1 MNPSPMLRSW
11 SRTCSR
17 MLGTVA
23 LCAFM
28 ASFANGEVIGGYFG
42 GTQRTDGG
50 QVVGVSF
57 NSFGATFSSL
67 GFFDFGQ
74 DGLAASYQVGLWDS
88 SQNLLAS
95 AIVTPSSPLIGDFRY
110 ASISPITIGTFA
122 NPQTFT
128 IGALLPAS
136 MPDVWLQASGLI
148 LNVGF
153 TGAGTG
159 QFTPSGSLVYPDFIR
174 QLALLRGQCW
184 RPGPRAKH
192 PGAVWLEP
200 AGAGGGSNS
209 VSVALSFV

>member
-1 MNPSPMLRSW
+1 MNPSPTLRSW

-17 MLGTVA
+17 MLGAAA

-50 QVVGVSF
+50 QVVGASF

-95 AIVTPSSPLIGDFRY
+95 ATVTPSSPLIGDFRY

-136 MPDVWLQASGLI
+136 MPDVWLQASGLV

-159 QFTPSGSLVYPDFIR
+159 QFTPSGSLVYPTSFDNSPYYVVNAGGPIPEPST
-174 QLALLRGQCW
+174 LALFGLSLLGL
-184 RPGPRAKH
+184 
-192 PGAVWLEP
+192 AVVR
-200 AGAGGGSNS
+200 SRR
-209 VSVALSFV
+209 VRR